1 MPFRPATLAAAL
13 FLAAP
18 AAAQVTP
25 QSPPKPAVAPPPT
38 TIEGDRIEGVSDIEV
53 TARGNAEI
61 RQGDTTIFGQELR
74 YNRELGR
81 AQGEGGVRLT
91 DGPDRFFGPRM
102 EYNTLDG
109 TGFFEEP
116 TFLLQREQEAH
127 GNASRIQFLGKDV
140 YRIFDA
146 HYTTCRPDQ
155 EDWVL
160 TAKEL
165 DLDYGNDEGHAKSP
179 RLRFFDV
186 PIIGLPAASFPLENK
201 RRSGVLAPYYSTTS
215 QRGFELAVPYYLNLA
230 PEYDDTL
237 TPVYMT
243 KRGVQLKNETRYL
256 NPNFNGTLKLEYLPD
271 DKQSGTTRDGVSW
284 LHTQTIVPG
293 LKLDVDYN
301 KVSDDNYFV
310 DLASQVKQVTIGT
323 LPQDGSLSYS
333 NRFAPSVPY
342 SAGVRVQ
349 RFQTLQDPFA
359 PIVPPYA
366 RLPQLTFST
375 AAVDIGGLV
384 DGELPAEYVR
394 FTHPTLLEGS
404 RTALNPT
411 LSLPILSPGSFF
423 TPRVGLHQVNYD
435 LTNNL
440 APDQKTNPSASIPW
454 FSADAGLVFE
464 RPVSMFG
471 RMGSQ
476 TLEPR
481 LFYVYAPFQDQ
492 NAIPVFDTS
501 LADLN
506 YAQLFSENRFVGN
519 DRFGDANQITLA
531 LTSRWLQPNGQEV
544 LRATIGERHYFED
557 ERVGLTP
564 ASQLRTSHDSDLLAS
579 LGGRY
584 SRAWAF
590 DTTVQ
595 WGQQEQRT
603 ERFAVA
609 ARYTPEQAKVINA
622 SYRFTRGSDTVTGV
636 RQIDIAGQW
645 PVVTGWYAIGR
656 YNYSFLDG
664 RLLEGLAGVEYN
676 GGCWVFRG
684 VMQKL
689 QAASNV
695 SSTGIFFQ
703 LEFNGVG
710 QLGTN
715 DVVQLL
721 SRSVSGYSVTNPSDN
736 SLTPPSQRRNLPF
749 EQKF

>member
-1 MPFRPATLAAAL
+1 
-13 FLAAP
+13 
-18 AAAQVTP
+18 
-25 QSPPKPAVAPPPT
+25 
-38 TIEGDRIEGVSDIEV
+38 DR
-53 TARGNAEI
+53 
-61 RQGDTTIFGQELR
+61 
-74 YNRELGR
+74 
-81 AQGEGGVRLT
+81 
-91 DGPDRFFGPRM
+91 
-102 EYNTLDG
+102 
-109 TGFFEEP
+109 
-116 TFLLQREQEAH
+116 
-127 GNASRIQFLGKDV
+127 
-140 YRIFDA
+140 
-146 HYTTCRPDQ
+146 
-155 EDWVL
+155 
-160 TAKEL
+160 
-165 DLDYGNDEGHAKSP
+165 
-179 RLRFFDV
+179 
-186 PIIGLPAASFPLENK
+186 
-201 RRSGVLAPYYSTTS
+201 
-215 QRGFELAVPYYLNLA
+215 
-230 PEYDDTL
+230 
-237 TPVYMT
+237 
-243 KRGVQLKNETRYL
+243 
-256 NPNFNGTLKLEYLPD
+256 
-271 DKQSGTTRDGVSW
+271 
-284 LHTQTIVPG
+284 
-293 LKLDVDYN
+293 
-301 KVSDDNYFV
+301 YFV

-349 RFQTLQDPFA
+349 RFQTLQDPLA
-359 PIVPPYA
+359 PITPPYA

-394 FTHPTLLEGS
+394 FTHPTLIEGS

-411 LSLPILSPGSFF
+411 LALPILSPGSFF

-440 APDQKTNPSASIPW
+440 PLDQKTNPSATIPW

-464 RPVSMFG
+464 RPVTMFG

-481 LFYVYAPFQDQ
+481 VFYVYAPFRDQ

-519 DRFGDANQITLA
+519 DRFGDANQLTLA

-544 LRATIGERHYFED
+544 LRATIGQRHYFDD

-564 ASQLRTSHDSDLLAS
+564 TSELRTAHDSDLLAS

-645 PVVTGWYAIGR
+645 PVATGWYAIGR

-664 RLLEGLAGVEYN
+664 RLLEGLAGAEYN

-689 QAASNV
+689 QAASNT

-736 SLTPPSQRRNLPF
+736 ALTPPSLRRNLPF
-749 EQKF
+749 EQRF